1 MLFLSYLC
9 EERSFKLDKRE
20 WPFFYSFYKKR
31 ASTKWRGNLLIAILF
46 AMLSALLS
54 WQLITDEKP
63 LDSIEGINQD
73 TLLVLT
79 RTFSTIMGAFSAI
92 ISILFI
98 FILSLIVTKI
108 FKTEPR
114 VKSLFSGS
122 ISLVLV
128 INIVTLIVVIIQFFF
143 RLNPE
148 KYNILSLNIFNAGN
162 EILGAFDFKLIIQ
175 SYLFMLLLHATGKLS
190 LNYAAIISIVLFIF
204 LLTLNL
210 IGALI

>member
-1 MLFLSYLC
+1 M
-9 EERSFKLDKRE
+9 
-20 WPFFYSFYKKR
+20 
-31 ASTKWRGNLLIAILF
+31 F

-54 WQLITDEKP
+54 SQLLTDEKS
-63 LDSIEGINQD
+63 LDSIEGIDQD
-73 TLLVLT
+73 LLLLIT
-79 RTFSTIMGAFSAI
+79 RMFSTITGAFSTI

-122 ISLVLV
+122 ISLVLI
-128 INIVTLIVVIIQFFF
+128 INIVTLIVVIIQFLFG
-143 RLNPE
+143 LNPE
-148 KYNILSLNIFNAGN
+148 KYNILSLNIFNPGN

-190 LNYAAIISIVLFIF
+190 IKYAAIISIVLFIF

>member
-1 MLFLSYLC
+1 M
-9 EERSFKLDKRE
+9 DKSK
-20 WPFFYSFYKKR
+20 WPFFYNFYKKR
-31 ASTKWRGNLLIAILF
+31 SSTKWGFNLLIAIMF

-54 WQLITDEKP
+54 SQLLTDEKS
-63 LDSIEGINQD
+63 LDSIEGIDQD
-73 TLLVLT
+73 LLLLIT
-79 RTFSTIMGAFSAI
+79 RMFSTITGAFSTI

-122 ISLVLV
+122 ISLVLI
-128 INIVTLIVVIIQFFF
+128 INIVTLIVVIIQFLFG
-143 RLNPE
+143 LNPE
-148 KYNILSLNIFNAGN
+148 KYNILSLNIFNPGN

-190 LNYAAIISIVLFIF
+190 IKYAAIISIVLFIF

>member
-1 MLFLSYLC
+1 M
-9 EERSFKLDKRE
+9 DKSK
-20 WPFFYSFYKKR
+20 WPFFYNFYKKR
-31 ASTKWRGNLLIAILF
+31 SSTKWGFNLLIAIMF

-54 WQLITDEKP
+54 SQLLTDEKS
-63 LDSIEGINQD
+63 LDSIEGIDQD
-73 TLLVLT
+73 LLLLIT
-79 RTFSTIMGAFSAI
+79 RMFSTITGAFSTI

-122 ISLVLV
+122 ISLVLI
-128 INIVTLIVVIIQFFF
+128 INIVTLIVVIIQFLFG
-143 RLNPE
+143 LNPE
-148 KYNILSLNIFNAGN
+148 KYNILSLNIFNPGN

>member
-1 MLFLSYLC
+1 
-9 EERSFKLDKRE
+9 
-20 WPFFYSFYKKR
+20 
-31 ASTKWRGNLLIAILF
+31 
-46 AMLSALLS
+46 MLSALLS